1 MLFRRFR
8 KNKGR
13 KGRDSGPSIIA
24 SDVIID
30 GNVVSDGDLQVDGT
44 VNGDVRALSAVID
57 FNGVIHGE
65 VMAEEVVIRG
75 RVIGHI
81 RGIHV
86 HIYSGGHV
94 EGDVLSETISIDH
107 GAYVDGKIHR
117 VTDPLGQFEDEAGG
131 GEDPFAPPAP
141 AQQRR
146 LSSFA
151 DDDTLR
157 PLEFTRRPKAA
168 E

>member
-13 KGRDSGPSIIA
+13 KGRDPGPSIIA
-24 SDVIID
+24 SDVVID

-44 VNGDVRALSAVID
+44 VNGDVRGLSVVVD

-86 HIYSGGHV
+86 HIYSGGHI

-117 VTDPLGQFEDEAGG
+117 VADPLGQFQDEMDGDA
-131 GEDPFAPPAP
+131 FAPPSTD
-141 AQQRR
+141 QQRR
-146 LSSFA
+146 LNPFSDEDA
-151 DDDTLR
+151 LR

>member
-13 KGRDSGPSIIA
+13 KGRDAGPSIIA

-44 VNGDVRALSAVID
+44 VNGDVRGLSVVVD

-65 VMAEEVVIRG
+65 VLAEEVVIRG
-75 RVIGHI
+75 RVIGHT

-86 HIYSGGHV
+86 HVYSGGHI
-94 EGDVLSETISIDH
+94 EGDILSETISIDH

-117 VTDPLGQFEDEAGG
+117 VDDPLGQFQDEAAEE
-131 GEDPFAPPAP
+131 EDVFPTP
-141 AQQRR
+141 QTQTRR
-146 LSSFA
+146 LSPFA
-151 DDDTLR
+151 DEETLR
-157 PLEFTRRPKAA
+157 PLDFTRRPKAA

>member
-30 GNVVSDGDLQVDGT
+30 GNVVSDGDMQVDGT
-44 VNGDVRALSAVID
+44 VNGDVRGLSVVID
-57 FNGVIHGE
+57 YNGVIHGE
-65 VMAEEVVIRG
+65 VIAEEVVIRG

-86 HIYSGGHV
+86 HIYSGGHI

-117 VTDPLGQFEDEAGG
+117 VADPLGQYEDEADMN
-131 GEDPFAPPAP
+131 EDPFAPPSP
-141 AQQRR
+141 QPRR
-146 LSSFA
+146 LSTFA
-151 DDDTLR
+151 DDDAMR